1 MFVAHGADGW
11 NNGGW
16 NDGGWNDGGWRG
28 EGWENGGWGP
38 TPAERDC
45 LWCLRR
51 LALIRPI
58 GSARDAGVHALLQRR
73 FGNRGLGLEHLLR
86 CLLVGLARRVV
97 RPLGLRLPCHRAITD
112 DEVRLLIAL
121 RVSAHPAAAAALL
134 APLTGERSAE
144 LVPLLAATAALLAA

>member
-11 NNGGW
+11 EGGGW
-16 NDGGWNDGGWRG
+16 HGDGGNDRGWA
-28 EGWENGGWGP
+28 P

-73 FGNRGLGLEHLLR
+73 FGSRGLGLEHHLR
-86 CLLVGLARRVV
+86 CLLVGLARRAV
-97 RPLGLRLPCHRAITD
+97 RPLALRAPCHRAITE
-112 DEVRLLIAL
+112 DEARLLLAL
-121 RVSAHPAAAAALL
+121 RAHHRPLAAAALL

-144 LVPLLAATAALLAA
+144 LVPLLAATAALLAG